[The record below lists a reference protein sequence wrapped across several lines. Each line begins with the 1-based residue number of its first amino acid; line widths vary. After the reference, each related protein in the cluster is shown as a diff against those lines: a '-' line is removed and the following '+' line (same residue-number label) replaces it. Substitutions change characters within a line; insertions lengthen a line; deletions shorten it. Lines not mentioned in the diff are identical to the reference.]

1 MSPLIGEVIGTAIL
15 ILFGGGV
22 VANVV
27 LNKTK
32 GNNSGWIVITWGWA
46 IGVFT
51 AVFTVG
57 HFSGAHINP
66 AVTIGL
72 AAADMF
78 DWSMVAPYI
87 AAQTLGGFIGGVLVW
102 LSYKDHFEVTE
113 AGPPKL
119 AIFSTGPEIR
129 NYSSNLI
136 TEIIGTFIL
145 VFGVYYLSSGMPV
158 GIFEINDGQMMSPI
172 LIDGVEVGLGLG
184 PLSALPVALLVLG
197 IGLSLGGP
205 TGYAIN
211 PARDLGPR
219 IAHAVLPFSNKG
231 SSDWAYSWVP
241 IVGPIIGAL
250 LAALLFYLVS

>member
-1 MSPLIGEVIGTAIL
+1 MSPLLAEVIGTAIL

-32 GNNSGWIVITWGWA
+32 GNSSGWIVITWGWA
-46 IGVFT
+46 MGVFV
-51 AVFTVG
+51 AVYAMG
-57 HFSGAHINP
+57 QFSGAHINP

-72 AAADMF
+72 AVAGLF
-78 DWSMVAPYI
+78 DWVMVLPYVL
-87 AAQTLGGFIGGVLVW
+87 AQTLGAFLGAALVW
-102 LSYKDHFEVTE
+102 LAYKDHFEETKDE
-113 AGPPKL
+113 ATKL

-129 NYSSNLI
+129 KYSSNVI
-136 TEIIGTFIL
+136 TEVIGTFIL
-145 VFGVYYLSSGMPV
+145 VFGVLYLSSPGFV
-158 GIFEINDGQMMSPI
+158 GLNGEMLSTIT
-172 LIDGVEVGLGLG
+172 IDGKEVGFGLG
-184 PLSALPVALLVLG
+184 ALSALPVGLLVLG

-241 IVGPIIGAL
+241 VVGPIIGAA
-250 LAALLFYLVS
+250 LAAGTFLII